1 MGCSPHTTLRLP
13 RSEMGRTADD
23 GAHAVGEDASMGDT
37 DQAVTELIQAG
48 RDREAA
54 HLGAITD
61 DHSNVGGMDPLTQ
74 LAELGPLLAGTVGAI
89 TPDQLDRPTA
99 CAEFTVRGVL
109 EHMIAGAT
117 VFAAAFRGETPPE
130 PDTTDVL
137 AAFGPA
143 LNNLAAAITAPGA
156 LDRTIA
162 APFGEVSGE
171 TFARF
176 VVFDGL
182 VHNWDLATATGQ
194 PCNPPDELVA
204 AVDAFARHTIDPLR
218 DGHTFGPAVEPPA
231 DATPIERLA
240 AYSGRRP
247 LTTKE
252 SR

>member
-1 MGCSPHTTLRLP
+1 
-13 RSEMGRTADD
+13 
-23 GAHAVGEDASMGDT
+23 
-37 DQAVTELIQAG
+37 
-48 RDREAA
+48 
-54 HLGAITD
+54 
-61 DHSNVGGMDPLTQ
+61 MDPLTQ
-74 LAELGPLLAGTVGAI
+74 LAKLGPLLAGTVGAI
-89 TPDQLDRPTA
+89 TPEQLDRPTP

-109 EHMIAGAT
+109 EHMIGGAT
-117 VFAAAFRGETPPE
+117 VFAAAFRGESAPE
-130 PDTTDVL
+130 PDTSNVL

-143 LNNLAAAITAPGA
+143 LENLASAISAPGA

-162 APFGEVSGE
+162 APFGEVPGD

-194 PCNPPDELVA
+194 PCDPPDDLVA
-204 AVDAFARHTIDPLR
+204 AVDAFARQTIDPLR
-218 DGHTFGPAVEPPA
+218 DGQTFGAEVEPPA